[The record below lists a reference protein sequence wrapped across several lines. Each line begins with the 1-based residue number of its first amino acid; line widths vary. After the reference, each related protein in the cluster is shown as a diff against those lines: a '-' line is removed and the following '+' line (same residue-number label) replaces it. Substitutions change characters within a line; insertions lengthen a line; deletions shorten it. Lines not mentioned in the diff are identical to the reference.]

1 MKTIIKTLILI
12 SLSSC
17 TKDWVCTI
25 ETTSNGTTTSHEYNF
40 EGTTE
45 EAQQFEAE
53 STQHYDAD
61 AITPEIDQVT
71 TCVLD

>member
-1 MKTIIKTLILI
+1 MKTIKLILLTLLI
-12 SLSSC
+12 SSC
-17 TKDWVCTI
+17 SKSWVCTI
-25 ETTSNGTTTSHEYNF
+25 ETTSNGTTTSHDYNF